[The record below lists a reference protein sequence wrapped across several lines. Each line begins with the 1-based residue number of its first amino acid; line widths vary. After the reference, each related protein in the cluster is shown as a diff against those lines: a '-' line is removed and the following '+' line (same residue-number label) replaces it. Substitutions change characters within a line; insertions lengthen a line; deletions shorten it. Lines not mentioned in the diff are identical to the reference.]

1 MEILLPKQTAAL
13 STEEMFRVPHLLQ
26 RCDTFLPNT
35 VAQFMIKIQKK
46 KKQIL
51 VIQNEKSILI
61 YLTVCVQY
69 IWKLNMCIDIFKSY

>member
-1 MEILLPKQTAAL
+1 
-13 STEEMFRVPHLLQ
+13 
-26 RCDTFLPNT
+26 
-35 VAQFMIKIQKK
+35 MIKIQKK